1 MKCYIWSIALH
12 GIENWTLRKVDE
24 KHLKCF
30 EGVLEKDR
38 KDQLD

>member
-12 GIENWTLRKVDE
+12 GTENWTLRKVDE
-24 KHLKCF
+24 KYLKSS
-30 EGVLEKDR
+30 EVVLEKDR

>member
-12 GIENWTLRKVDE
+12 GTENWTLRKVDE
-24 KHLKCF
+24 KYVESF
-30 EGVLEKDR
+30 EVAPEKDR